1 MCCCRSGRPGGLP
14 WAGWVLS
21 REAQSS
27 AQRSGQRQQSFR
39 QQGRALV
46 ANRAFLFRQLL
57 AVAAAAG
64 PGPGQQPGQGD
75 LFAAVHAQ
83 AAAAAPQVA
92 QQALQGTD
100 ARRAQIGVAL
110 GQQLRHLVAG
120 VVRLVTVAVGQGE
133 SGAQAGQVPPFLFQ
147 FALQGM
153 LGVVH
158 GQDLRGMISRQDTP
172 ARAPG
177 HGKAMTVGVRS
188 CEKRPRVVRGP

>member
-1 MCCCRSGRPGGLP
+1 M
-14 WAGWVLS
+14 
-21 REAQSS
+21 
-27 AQRSGQRQQSFR
+27 
-39 QQGRALV
+39 
-46 ANRAFLFRQLL
+46 
-57 AVAAAAG
+57 
-64 PGPGQQPGQGD
+64 
-75 LFAAVHAQ
+75 
-83 AAAAAPQVA
+83 AP
-92 QQALQGTD
+92 
-100 ARRAQIGVAL
+100 

-188 CEKRPRVVRGP
+188 CEKKGPASCGAPDMAYGGMRGISGGSC